1 MMPRWSQSLAY
12 LYRHN
17 KSVMPRDLYALP
29 CRRISR
35 IAAAEVSV
43 ASYPS
48 AKSEVSFEPCE
59 FGILKVEVELYN
71 KFVKLISNGYYAFN
85 QLFNDNNSF
94 NHFVSQIDLNKTF
107 RSKPCSLALPHESPL
122 RIEEPTYEG
131 LRHFLLKM
139 MLFYSKQ
146 SKSIRQAN
154 AIYRRV
160 VSQVDKPVIYDAFR
174 LEKTFRTNFSMLVVH
189 MWLCLRRLKAEG
201 KEGVELGQY
210 VYEIYNHDLE
220 TRVSKAGVNLLLSKW
235 MRELEK
241 VFYGNIVAFDT
252 AMLPEAKQDD
262 LQNAIWKNVFAED
275 GSSKLDASA
284 LPAVLAFTRYIR
296 RECTCLSLT
305 VFELGRFKKRLTRDE
320 MSIVPLNKDKQRKLV
335 DKKLRSSVQS
345 VVMDELISKS
355 MKSYLESVGAYPR
368 WGDKVHWVHR
378 PSGLPGNTNAIH
390 AGFLGGFDLLFTILW
405 VKPAK

>member
-1 MMPRWSQSLAY
+1 MMPRWSRTLSY

-17 KSVMPRDLYALP
+17 KSVDLYVLP

-35 IAAAEVSV
+35 VAA
-43 ASYPS
+43 
-48 AKSEVSFEPCE
+48 
-59 FGILKVEVELYN
+59 VEVPPASN
-71 KFVKLISNGYYAFN
+71 ASAISEE
-85 QLFNDNNSF
+85 S
-94 NHFVSQIDLNKTF
+94 LNKMF
-107 RSKPCSLALPHESPL
+107 RSKPSSLALPPESPL

-131 LRHFLLKM
+131 LRHFFLKM

-154 AIYRRV
+154 VIYRRV
-160 VSQVDKPVIYDAFR
+160 VSQVDKPVIYDVFKM
-174 LEKTFRTNFSMLVVH
+174 EKTFRTNFSMLVVH

-201 KEGVELGQY
+201 KEGIELGQY

-275 GSSKLDASA
+275 GSSKLDVSA
-284 LPAVLAFTRYIR
+284 LPAVLAFTRYVR

-305 VFELGRFKKRLTRDE
+305 
-320 MSIVPLNKDKQRKLV
+320 DKEA
-335 DKKLRSSVQS
+335 
-345 VVMDELISKS
+345 MF
-355 MKSYLESVGAYPR
+355 
-368 WGDKVHWVHR
+368 
-378 PSGLPGNTNAIH
+378 SGN
-390 AGFLGGFDLLFTILW
+390 FLFTSLDNP
-405 VKPAK
+405 KP

>member
-48 AKSEVSFEPCE
+48 AKSE
-59 FGILKVEVELYN
+59 
-71 KFVKLISNGYYAFN
+71 
-85 QLFNDNNSF
+85 
-94 NHFVSQIDLNKTF
+94 IDLNKTF

-305 VFELGRFKKRLTRDE
+305 DKEAMFSGNFMFT
-320 MSIVPLNKDKQRKLV
+320 PLDN
-335 DKKLRSSVQS
+335 
-345 VVMDELISKS
+345 
-355 MKSYLESVGAYPR
+355 P
-368 WGDKVHWVHR
+368 
-378 PSGLPGNTNAIH
+378 
-390 AGFLGGFDLLFTILW
+390 
-405 VKPAK
+405 KP

>member
-1 MMPRWSQSLAY
+1 MMPRWSRTLAN
-12 LYRHN
+12 LYRHTT
-17 KSVMPRDLYALP
+17 KSDIHRDLFVLP
-29 CRRISR
+29 CRKISR
-35 IAAAEVSV
+35 VSAAVEVPLPAPDAAEKRC
-43 ASYPS
+43 A
-48 AKSEVSFEPCE
+48 AKSEV
-59 FGILKVEVELYN
+59 N
-71 KFVKLISNGYYAFN
+71 
-85 QLFNDNNSF
+85 
-94 NHFVSQIDLNKTF
+94 LNKTF
-107 RSKPCSLALPHESPL
+107 RSKPCSLALPPESPL

-154 AIYRRV
+154 VIYRRV
-160 VSQVDKPVIYDAFR
+160 VSQVDKPAIYDVFS

-201 KEGVELGQY
+201 QEGVELGQY

-262 LQNAIWKNVFAED
+262 LQTAIWKNVFYED
-275 GSSKLDASA
+275 GSSKLDPAA
-284 LPAVLAFTRYIR
+284 LPAVLAFTRYVR

-305 VFELGRFKKRLTRDE
+305 DKEAMFSGNFMFT
-320 MSIVPLNKDKQRKLV
+320 PLDN
-335 DKKLRSSVQS
+335 
-345 VVMDELISKS
+345 
-355 MKSYLESVGAYPR
+355 P
-368 WGDKVHWVHR
+368 
-378 PSGLPGNTNAIH
+378 
-390 AGFLGGFDLLFTILW
+390 
-405 VKPAK
+405 KP

>member
-1 MMPRWSQSLAY
+1 MMMALVRSSKPSKSCLSISRAIIWASGFVLGFKTSFQKISNHILLTAMMPRWSRTLGYLHRQS
-12 LYRHN
+12 

-35 IAAAEVSV
+35 VSAVEVPV
-43 ASYPS
+43 AS
-48 AKSEVSFEPCE
+48 AKSEV
-59 FGILKVEVELYN
+59 Y
-71 KFVKLISNGYYAFN
+71 
-85 QLFNDNNSF
+85 
-94 NHFVSQIDLNKTF
+94 LNKMF
-107 RSKPCSLALPHESPL
+107 RSKPCSLALPPESPM

-154 AIYRRV
+154 VIYRRV

-252 AMLPEAKQDD
+252 AMLPEAKEDD

-305 VFELGRFKKRLTRDE
+305 DKEAMFSGNFMFT
-320 MSIVPLNKDKQRKLV
+320 PLEN
-335 DKKLRSSVQS
+335 
-345 VVMDELISKS
+345 
-355 MKSYLESVGAYPR
+355 P
-368 WGDKVHWVHR
+368 
-378 PSGLPGNTNAIH
+378 
-390 AGFLGGFDLLFTILW
+390 
-405 VKPAK
+405 KP